1 MISPFNPFL
10 NRDNK
15 TIFKNLK
22 QQFELS
28 HTKLKPKLPHMLN
41 FANILEVELKR
52 QTEWLLPLNININK
66 IFKTKLLSLVA

>member
-10 NRDNK
+10 NGDNK

-41 FANILEVELKR
+41 FANILEGEMKK
-52 QTEWLLPLNININK
+52 QTEMAAS
-66 IFKTKLLSLVA
+66 TEH

>member
-10 NRDNK
+10 NGDNK

-28 HTKLKPKLPHMLN
+28 HAKLKPKLPHMLN
-41 FANILEVELKR
+41 FANILEGEMKK
-52 QTEWLLPLNININK
+52 QTEMAAS
-66 IFKTKLLSLVA
+66 TEH